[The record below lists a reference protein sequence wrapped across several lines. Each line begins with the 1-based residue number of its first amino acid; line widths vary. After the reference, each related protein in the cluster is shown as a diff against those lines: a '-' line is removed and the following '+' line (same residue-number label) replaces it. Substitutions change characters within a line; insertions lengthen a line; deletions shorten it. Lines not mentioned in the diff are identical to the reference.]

1 MNRRDFFKGA
11 GAISTL
17 AAVPITAIANTSRV
31 GQPDPVWSIIY
42 GTANEI
48 DGIYNTWGKATQ
60 DELDA
65 ANVSVAGL
73 LAAKIGQKY
82 KKLKKQDGAHTIGYE
97 HNRIMTTAKRFIEV
111 GTDWE
116 KYGIRGNLY
125 RVQAPVEDYGMVEV
139 QAMYVRETRSHPIE
153 IRITVTPL
161 VVASIGYDKFL
172 LFSDNGQYHQ
182 YLWSKYNV

>member
-1 MNRRDFFKGA
+1 MNRRDFFKGV
-11 GAISTL
+11 GAISAL

-31 GQPDPVWSIIY
+31 VQPDPIWSVIY

-48 DGIYNTWGKATQ
+48 NGVYNTWGNATR

-73 LAAKIGQKY
+73 LAAKVERKY
-82 KKLKKQDGAHTIGYE
+82 KKLKTQDGGHTVGYE
-97 HNRIMTTAKRFIEV
+97 HNGIMTTAQRFIEV

-116 KYGIRGNLY
+116 EYGIRGNLY

-153 IRITVTPL
+153 YQITVLPL

-172 LFSDNGQYHQ
+172 LSSDNSKYHQ
-182 YLWSKYNV
+182 YLWGKYNV